1 MNKKTQKKIRT
12 TLRQRE
18 TEDMKTIAHLGA
30 IDQLTAQDAMIAPV
44 FLKESDDVDTILKKL
59 RHEDIYTCIV
69 IDQKK
74 KFI

>member
-1 MNKKTQKKIRT
+1 MNKKTQKNIRT

-59 RHEDIYTCIV
+59 RHEDIHTCIV
-69 IDQKK
+69 IDNKK
-74 KFI
+74 SFV